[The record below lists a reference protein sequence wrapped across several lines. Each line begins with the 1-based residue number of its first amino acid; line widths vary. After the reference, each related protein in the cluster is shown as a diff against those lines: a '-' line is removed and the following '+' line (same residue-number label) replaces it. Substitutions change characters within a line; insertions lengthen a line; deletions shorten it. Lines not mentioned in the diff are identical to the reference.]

1 MFLIKIRM
9 YFFIENGKG
18 GGVIIFFLYMFNVN
32 RTVVISLLFMANII
46 PLVIAKLGT

>member
-1 MFLIKIRM
+1 MER
-9 YFFIENGKG
+9 GG

-32 RTVVISLLFMANII
+32 RTIVISLLFMANII